1 MSQERD
7 YDAMFRESQEK
18 RFDEQFR
25 ESYQKR
31 SEPKAP
37 VTPEILDS
45 TGRPIKK
52 AERVPGS
59 ILGMISAIIGV
70 VALVLVFLGMF
81 VHFIMWL
88 NILICLTGIG
98 FAIAALIKRDTAG
111 RIFAVI
117 GTVLCIFDLIV
128 QLICII
134 LLRKQ
139 NALSQLRQTPFFH
152 DLEKMMICQ
161 IEHQRCYSS
170 ISCLQS
176 YNIYFGVHTAV
187 FYRLA

>member
-7 YDAMFRESQEK
+7 YDAMFRESQLSKFPKENASQEK

-59 ILGMISAIIGV
+59 VLGIISAIIGA
-70 VALVLVFLGMF
+70 VAFILVFLGMF

-117 GTVLCIFDLIV
+117 GTVLCIFDLLV

-134 LLRKQ
+134 VV
-139 NALSQLRQTPFFH
+139 A
-152 DLEKMMICQ
+152 I
-161 IEHQRCYSS
+161 SS
-170 ISCLQS
+170 GISAIIKL
-176 YNIYFGVHTAV
+176 F
-187 FYRLA
+187 

>member
-1 MSQERD
+1 
-7 YDAMFRESQEK
+7 
-18 RFDEQFR
+18 
-25 ESYQKR
+25 
-31 SEPKAP
+31 
-37 VTPEILDS
+37 
-45 TGRPIKK
+45 
-52 AERVPGS
+52 
-59 ILGMISAIIGV
+59 MISAIIGV

-134 LLRKQ
+134 VV
-139 NALSQLRQTPFFH
+139 A
-152 DLEKMMICQ
+152 I
-161 IEHQRCYSS
+161 SS
-170 ISCLQS
+170 GISAIIKL
-176 YNIYFGVHTAV
+176 F
-187 FYRLA
+187 

>member
-7 YDAMFRESQEK
+7 YDAMFRESQISKFPKENTSQEK

-25 ESYQKR
+25 ESYQKH
-31 SEPKAP
+31 SKPKAP

-59 ILGMISAIIGV
+59 ILGIISAIIGA
-70 VALVLVFLGMF
+70 VAFVLVFLGMF

-98 FAIAALIKRDTAG
+98 FAIEALIKRDTAG

-117 GTVLCIFDLIV
+117 GIVLCIFDLLV
-128 QLICII
+128 QLICMIVVAISSGISAII
-134 LLRKQ
+134 NL
-139 NALSQLRQTPFFH
+139 F
-152 DLEKMMICQ
+152 
-161 IEHQRCYSS
+161 
-170 ISCLQS
+170 
-176 YNIYFGVHTAV
+176 
-187 FYRLA
+187 